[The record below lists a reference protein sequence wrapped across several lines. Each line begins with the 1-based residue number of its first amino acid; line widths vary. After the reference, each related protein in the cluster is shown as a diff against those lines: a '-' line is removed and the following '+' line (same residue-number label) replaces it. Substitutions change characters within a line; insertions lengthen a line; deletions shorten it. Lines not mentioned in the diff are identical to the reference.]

1 MDWLLSFLSFIAHGF
16 VVSILV
22 IATVTGCYNA
32 LRKGGQ

>member
-22 IATVTGCYNA
+22 IATFVACIDA
-32 LRKGGQ
+32 LAKRRD